1 MNKERKDLYK
11 DRIEAC
17 IEIWSKL
24 LNGEIESRDEVRS
37 LLEKYY
43 QERMIEPIR
52 GKTKIDIFDKELITL
67 YIVGKYGLGVSDE
80 LSIVQK
86 IFNLEEKCE
95 STFFRILNGDNV
107 KEVFKEVFGTEKE
120 SWIIFRVLR
129 FGLTLMLLG
138 FLSEEEFLSVFS
150 RIVEAY
156 TDLKDRFRGFAR
168 FFIALRLGEAIAS
181 GRVKDSLEKE
191 AFKHTLC
198 LKVGFPK
205 SAPSDE
211 LVYDM
216 TRSIFKVRE
225 SRLRQIL
232 PKIRA
237 SQAQ

>member
-1 MNKERKDLYK
+1 MNKGRKDLYR

-24 LNGEIESRDEVRS
+24 LNGEIESRDEARA
-37 LLEKYY
+37 LLERYY

-80 LSIVQK
+80 LNVVQK
-86 IFNLEEKCE
+86 IFDLEEKCE
-95 STFFRILNGDNV
+95 VAFFRILNGDDIREV
-107 KEVFKEVFGTEKE
+107 LKEMFGTEDE
-120 SWIIFRVLR
+120 TWIIFRVLR
-129 FGLTLMLLG
+129 FGLTLMLLD
-138 FLSEEEFLSVFS
+138 FLSEEEFLKVFS
-150 RIVEAY
+150 RMVEAY
-156 TDLKDRFRGFAR
+156 GDLKDRFRGFAR

-181 GRVKDSLEKE
+181 GKVRDSLEKE

-205 SAPSDE
+205 SAPPDE

-216 TRSIFKVRE
+216 TRSIFKVGE
-225 SRLRQIL
+225 SKLRQIL
-232 PKIRA
+232 PKIRS